1 MSAPAPHQVTLLLRE
16 WKAGD
21 NSALDK
27 LTPLIYNELHRLA
40 NSYLR
45 RERPDHTLQPTALVN
60 EAYLRLV
67 DQRTPDWQN
76 RAHFFGVAAQ
86 LMRQVLVDY
95 ARSHRSEKRGAG
107 ARMLPLDEALTFT
120 AEKADE
126 LLLLD
131 EALGKLATVDPRK
144 SRAVE
149 LRFFGGLTIEEI
161 ANVMEISVAT
171 VGRELRMAE
180 AWLYRETAGS

>member
-21 NSALDK
+21 HSALDK

-107 ARMLPLDEALTFT
+107 AKILPLDEALTFT
-120 AEKADE
+120 EEKAEE

-131 EALGKLATVDPRK
+131 EALNKLHKVDERK
-144 SRAVE
+144 ARAVE

-161 ANVMEISVAT
+161 ANVMELSVAT
-171 VGRELRMAE
+171 IGRELRMAE
-180 AWLYRETAGS
+180 AWLYRETSQA

>member
-1 MSAPAPHQVTLLLRE
+1 MSAPAPHQVTLLLQE

-21 NSALDK
+21 DSALEK

-45 RERPDHTLQPTALVN
+45 RERAGHTLQPTALVN

-67 DQRTPDWQN
+67 DQRTPDWKN

-107 ARMLPLDEALTFT
+107 AKILPLDEALTFT
-120 AEKADE
+120 EEKADE

-131 EALGKLATVDPRK
+131 EALDKLAGVDPRK
-144 SRAVE
+144 SKVVE
-149 LRFFGGLTIEEI
+149 LRFFGGLKIEEI
-161 ANVMEISVAT
+161 ADVLEVSVAT

-180 AWLYRETAGS
+180 AWLYRETSLA

>member
-1 MSAPAPHQVTLLLRE
+1 MSAPASHQVTLLLRE

-21 NSALDK
+21 QSALEK
-27 LTPLIYNELHRLA
+27 VTPLIYTELHRLA

-107 ARMLPLDEALTFT
+107 AKILPLDEALTFT
-120 AEKADE
+120 EEKAE
-126 LLLLD
+126 SLLLLD
-131 EALGKLATVDPRK
+131 EALNKLAKVDPRK
-144 SRAVE
+144 YRAVE

-161 ANVMEISVAT
+161 ANVMDLSVAT
-171 VGRELRMAE
+171 IGRELRMAE
-180 AWLYRETAGS
+180 AWLYRETSQA

>member
-1 MSAPAPHQVTLLLRE
+1 MLLRE

-21 NSALDK
+21 ASALDK

-107 ARMLPLDEALTFT
+107 LKMLPLDEALTFT

-131 EALGKLATVDPRK
+131 EALDKLSKVDPRK

-149 LRFFGGLTIEEI
+149 LRFFGGLSIDEI
-161 ANVMEISVAT
+161 SDVLNISVAT

-180 AWLYRETAGS
+180 AWLYRETAQA